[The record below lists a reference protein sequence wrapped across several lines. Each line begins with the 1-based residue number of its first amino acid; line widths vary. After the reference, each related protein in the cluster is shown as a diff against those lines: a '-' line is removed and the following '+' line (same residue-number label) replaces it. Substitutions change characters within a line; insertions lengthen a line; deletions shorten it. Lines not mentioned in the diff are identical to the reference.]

1 LFKWT
6 KNSWLFA
13 RSSLILANYF
23 MPLSKALC
31 TRYIGMLMNKNQLV
45 DVFFEVFKDV
55 RFPLLSAD
63 FGLLGEALRQLDKE
77 APLSHF
83 AFPVVTSSDSKR
95 DYLIASL
102 RGIFRQID
110 IPDQLLDMLSKTPS
124 IENKGYSNLLV
135 KSSPRGGEF
144 AVYENNDQLVW
155 EEESLWPI
163 AFSTIL
169 TQLINILYLH
179 CSLIELKISETTK
192 SLNNKGFSS
201 KNIDTLSEYP
211 RQLPTHLHYAF
222 ASLGAWIGGSMN
234 VQYFA
239 YYAAIRQIHHSS
251 LNMKYASRIGFSE
264 QEAKELTAS
273 GIIVLPFSLVAPLLK
288 AQDCSTIFGSLPID
302 ETNIANQPNK
312 LFFDTKKS
320 ESDEFLPGL
329 VVDKYYRAPYFARK
343 PESYAFYGHKNVMRD
358 QYSDFYD
365 ELDPCSLVRCKHYC
379 APVIEVS
386 SIEEIRKYIKMI
398 PKRHDEGVFFRGQ
411 RRMHLIKREPSIQKV
426 LFGDSCCTEP
436 SLITSAARDTEYDYD
451 DAHFILKHH
460 LEQKIIK
467 QEENRSLL
475 DEWREKS
482 KSPDCKL
489 DSAIVA
495 LAQHYGLPSH
505 GLDITT
511 NDDVALWFA
520 TNIYSSDDG
529 AGISTYRTMTAG
541 DWPKAPEE
549 WPVIIVC
556 QAVTN
561 SIQSSLHDCEELEEF
576 GFKAQR
582 PNAQHARFFKGGHSD
597 HQNRLAETVVCV
609 FRLAPNTYE
618 TECDFNS
625 LFPSPDD
632 DPAYK
637 TMLEFA
643 CLPEY
648 KSKFGKY
655 INRFHKV

>member
-1 LFKWT
+1 
-6 KNSWLFA
+6 
-13 RSSLILANYF
+13 
-23 MPLSKALC
+23 
-31 TRYIGMLMNKNQLV
+31 MNKDQLV
-45 DVFFEVFKDV
+45 DVFFEVFKDI
-55 RFPLLSAD
+55 RFPLISAD
-63 FGLLGEALRQLDKE
+63 FELLGEALSQLNED
-77 APLSHF
+77 ALLSHF
-83 AFPVVTSSDSKR
+83 AFPVVTSNDDKR
-95 DYLIASL
+95 DYLIASI

-110 IPDQLLDMLSKTPS
+110 IPDTLLDMLSKTPS
-124 IENKGYSNLLV
+124 IENRGHSNLLV
-135 KSSPRGGEF
+135 KSSPRGGRF
-144 AVYENNDQLVW
+144 AIYENDKQLVW

-179 CSLIELKISETTK
+179 SSLIEQQISEKTK
-192 SLNNKGFSS
+192 LLNDKGLSS
-201 KNIDTLSEYP
+201 KNIDILSEYP

-239 YYAAIRQIHHSS
+239 YFAAIRQINYSS
-251 LNMKYASRIGFSE
+251 LNVRYASKIGFSE
-264 QEAKELTAS
+264 QEAKELTSS
-273 GIIVLPFSLVAPLLK
+273 GIIALPISLVDPLLK

-302 ETNIANQPNK
+302 EINIASLPNK

-320 ESDEFLPGL
+320 GSDGLLPGL
-329 VVDKYYRAPYFARK
+329 FVDKYYRAPFFARK
-343 PESYAFYGHKNVMRD
+343 PKSYAFYGHTNVMRD
-358 QYSDFYD
+358 HYSEFYD
-365 ELDPCSLVRCKHYC
+365 GLEPSSFVRCKHYC

-386 SIEEIRKYIKMI
+386 SIEEARRYIKMI

-411 RRMHLIKREPSIQKV
+411 KRMHLIKRAPSIQKM

-436 SLITSAARDTEYDYD
+436 SLITSAARNAEYDYD
-451 DAHFILKHH
+451 EVHFILKHH
-460 LEQKIIK
+460 FEQHIIK
-467 QEENRSLL
+467 QEDNLSLL
-475 DEWREKS
+475 EKWREKS

-520 TNIYSSDDG
+520 TNIYSSDVG
-529 AGISTYRTMTAG
+529 ADISTYRTMTAA

-556 QAVTN
+556 QAVTH
-561 SIQSSLHDCEELEEF
+561 SIQCSLHDCEELEEF

-582 PNAQHARFFKGGHSD
+582 PQAQHARFFKGGHSD

-609 FRLAPNTYE
+609 FRLAPNTYK
-618 TECDFNS
+618 TECNFNS

-637 TMLEFA
+637 AMLEFSR
-643 CLPEY
+643 LPEY
-648 KSKFGKY
+648 RPKYGKY
-655 INRFHKV
+655 INRFHKT